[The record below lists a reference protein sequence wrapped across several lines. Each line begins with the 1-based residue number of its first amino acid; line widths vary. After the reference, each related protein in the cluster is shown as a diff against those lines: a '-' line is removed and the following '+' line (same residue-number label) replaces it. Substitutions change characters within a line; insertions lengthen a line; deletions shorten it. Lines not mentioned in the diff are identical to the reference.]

1 MKDKEEPFNSGMQDA
16 IPEKFRISDADILDA
31 MKEIPGYL
39 DITTSDFK
47 ELYAHSYRHALD
59 RLINSVRAKD
69 IMTGNVIT
77 VEPATPL
84 QEVAERMAAAAVSG
98 IPVVDRDGK
107 VQGIISERDF
117 LNRMGAKNGLF
128 MSVVA
133 TCLTGKGCAALDI
146 RKGVAKDIMS
156 GPVITVSESASVA
169 EVAALMTRHGV
180 NRLPVLDESGKKLLG
195 ILTRGD
201 LVRTQVFS

>member
-1 MKDKEEPFNSGMQDA
+1 MKNQKEPFAGGMQDA
-16 IPEKFRISDADILDA
+16 IPEKFRISDADIHDA

-47 ELYAHSYRHALD
+47 ELYAHSYRHAID
-59 RLINSVRAKD
+59 RLINSVTAKD
-69 IMTGNVIT
+69 IMTGNVVT

-98 IPVVDRDGK
+98 IPVIDRDGK

-117 LNRMGAKNGLF
+117 LNHMGAKNGLF

-133 TCLTGKGCAALDI
+133 SCLTGTGCVALDI
-146 RKGVAKDIMS
+146 RTGVAEDLMS

-180 NRLPVLDESGKKLLG
+180 NRLPVLDEQGEKLLG

-201 LVRTQVFS
+201 LVKTQVFG